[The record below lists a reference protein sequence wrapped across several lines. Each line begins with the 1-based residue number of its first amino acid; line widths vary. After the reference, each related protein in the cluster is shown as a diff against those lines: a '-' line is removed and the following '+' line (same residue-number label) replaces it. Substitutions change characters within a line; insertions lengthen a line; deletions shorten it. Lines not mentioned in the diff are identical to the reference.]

1 MSTADASAAAIA
13 GGVDA
18 RTSRATRYTVF
29 VAVLGAFLDGYDLAI
44 IAGAF
49 LLLIP
54 LFELTPVEVSWI
66 GGAAFAGMIVG
77 ALILGRLSDRV
88 GRRSSFLL
96 VLVLFVVGSLVSAL
110 ATSVALLVIG
120 RVVIGLAV
128 GADLPVS
135 TALIAEISPRNRRG
149 TLTGLMQG
157 FWFAGSL
164 TSVLVAIALYSAL
177 GDDSWRWM
185 LASGAVLAVIVM
197 LLRLRI
203 DESARWQRTREV
215 PRPSAAV
222 LWRVPLRAPLVL
234 VALYWFLVTLRS
246 AGFVIYTPVVL
257 AELGV
262 ESTLAPLW
270 MSAFLFGTYASVS
283 LVSAAVIDR
292 FDRRP
297 LVLRGWAIATLLTV
311 VMAFVDEQSVAAVF
325 GLIVLSTIPVQT
337 VSVALFPWSVEFS
350 NRPARDRPE
359 RVRGQ
364 REGRWPPRHARLPL
378 DVRHLRMATVDPDLG
393 GRDVGRAGR
402 RTVYPASRDTP
413 TIP

>member
-1 MSTADASAAAIA
+1 M
-13 GGVDA
+13 
-18 RTSRATRYTVF
+18 F

-157 FWFAGSL
+157 L
-164 TSVLVAIALYSAL
+164 LVR
-177 GDDSWRWM
+177 G
-185 LASGAVLAVIVM
+185 LAHIRARRDRAV
-197 LLRLRI
+197 
-203 DESARWQRTREV
+203 QRTR
-215 PRPSAAV
+215 R
-222 LWRVPLRAPLVL
+222 
-234 VALYWFLVTLRS
+234 
-246 AGFVIYTPVVL
+246 
-257 AELGV
+257 
-262 ESTLAPLW
+262 
-270 MSAFLFGTYASVS
+270 
-283 LVSAAVIDR
+283 
-292 FDRRP
+292 
-297 LVLRGWAIATLLTV
+297 
-311 VMAFVDEQSVAAVF
+311 
-325 GLIVLSTIPVQT
+325 
-337 VSVALFPWSVEFS
+337 
-350 NRPARDRPE
+350 
-359 RVRGQ
+359 
-364 REGRWPPRHARLPL
+364 
-378 DVRHLRMATVDPDLG
+378 
-393 GRDVGRAGR
+393 
-402 RTVYPASRDTP
+402 
-413 TIP
+413 